1 MHQTTKLAKMRE
13 RERYI
18 QRECERG
25 REIQN
30 RKRQI
35 AAEIGAWFHIVLN
48 VERDRGSGSF

>member
-48 VERDRGSGSF
+48 VERDRGSGSV